1 MIVMKKALI
10 TGITGQDGSYLAEFL
25 LEKGYE
31 VHGIKRRSSSFNTKR
46 IDHIYQDPNID
57 NRQLILHYGDLTDSS
72 NIIRIIRTISPD
84 EIYNLAAQ
92 SHVAVSFDSPEY
104 TADVGALGTL
114 RILEAIRFLGLENKT
129 KFYQAST
136 SELYGLVQESPQNE
150 DTPFYPRSPYAVS
163 KLFSYWTVVNYREAY
178 GIFACN
184 GILFNHESPR
194 RGETFV
200 TRKITM
206 ALANIAQGLQ
216 DCLYL
221 GNLGAKRD
229 WGHARD
235 YVRMQWMMLQQESPE
250 DFVIASGEQISV
262 RDFITMA
269 ARKIGIEIEFSG
281 NGLNEVGVVKSVA
294 SDFSDFI
301 EIGETVVR
309 VNPRYFR
316 PTEVEELLGDA
327 SKAKNKLGWKPEISL
342 EELCE
347 EMVKFDLDEARRRRL
362 LMSHGHEVD
371 IPRGD

>member
-1 MIVMKKALI
+1 MALSKSLLRMRTPHSI
-10 TGITGQDGSYLAEFL
+10 PAVHTLSPNFSRIGQLSTIERPTEFL
-25 LEKGYE
+25 LAMAYC
-31 VHGIKRRSSSFNTKR
+31 
-46 IDHIYQDPNID
+46 
-57 NRQLILHYGDLTDSS
+57 
-72 NIIRIIRTISPD
+72 
-84 EIYNLAAQ
+84 
-92 SHVAVSFDSPEY
+92 
-104 TADVGALGTL
+104 
-114 RILEAIRFLGLENKT
+114 
-129 KFYQAST
+129 ST
-136 SELYGLVQESPQNE
+136 M
-150 DTPFYPRSPYAVS
+150 
-163 KLFSYWTVVNYREAY
+163 
-178 GIFACN
+178 
-184 GILFNHESPR
+184 NHQG
-194 RGETFV
+194 GETFV

-250 DFVIASGEQISV
+250 DFVIASGEQFSV

-301 EIGETVVR
+301 EIGETIVG

-347 EMVKFDLDEARRRRL
+347 NGE
-362 LMSHGHEVD
+362 
-371 IPRGD
+371 I